1 MKPDEFKK
9 IRVENKLTQSGMAKK
24 MGVDQ
29 SQVSRWERGLQSVP
43 EWVVKL
49 VECLFKKVA
58 SK

>member
-49 VECLFKKVA
+49 VECLFKKEA
-58 SK
+58 K